1 MRRFEVWNF
10 TVPLSLIL
18 SLEIP
23 LLSSTRLAPRRSMR
37 SAVASISFRAASTLV
52 RQHASTAGSIASYT
66 TFAST
71 TPRRVSSSSQTVA
84 MAASGSPEPIYHVL
98 QYTYV
103 PDILE
108 RRDPYR
114 AEHLQG
120 AKDMAAERKIV
131 MAGALT
137 DPVDGAI
144 FVFRNV
150 GRDEIEA
157 FVKKDPYVV
166 NGLVPEYHI
175 RPYMVV
181 ADSL

>member
-1 MRRFEVWNF
+1 M
-10 TVPLSLIL
+10 LSG
-18 SLEIP
+18 
-23 LLSSTRLAPRRSMR
+23 A
-37 SAVASISFRAASTLV
+37 ASFRAASTVIRHSHAV
-52 RQHASTAGSIASYT
+52 RTLRQTPIHAKAFPRSVARSFSPRIMASAEAPT
-66 TFAST
+66 
-71 TPRRVSSSSQTVA
+71 
-84 MAASGSPEPIYHVL
+84 YHVL

-108 RRDPYR
+108 KRDPYR

-120 AKDMAAERKIV
+120 AKDMAAASKIV

-144 FVFRNV
+144 FVFKNV
-150 GRDEIEA
+150 TKDEIEA
-157 FVKKDPYVV
+157 FVRKDPYVI
-166 NGLVPEYHI
+166 NGLVPEYQI